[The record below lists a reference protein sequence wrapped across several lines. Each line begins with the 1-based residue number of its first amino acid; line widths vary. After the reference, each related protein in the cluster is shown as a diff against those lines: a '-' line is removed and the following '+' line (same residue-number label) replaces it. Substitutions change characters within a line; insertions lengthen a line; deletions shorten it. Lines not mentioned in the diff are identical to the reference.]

1 MQRLYFDH
9 NATSPLRPAL
19 RTRLEELLD
28 QDFTNPG
35 SIHQQGQ
42 MARTIVEQARR
53 RILQSVDGMHGTLTF
68 TASATESNNT
78 ALASLNTGDVLL
90 TSAIEHPSVRKTA
103 ERLEERGVEVRH
115 LPHDTQGV
123 LDLEALPAA
132 LEGVTLVAIMAANNE
147 LGNLNDIKSI
157 GEICLEADV
166 PLHVDAVQV
175 WGRWPFKI
183 TPGVSSAALSAHK
196 AGGPIGVAALWVDTR
211 ERYDAIIVGGQQE
224 RGRRAG
230 TENVLWIDLMGQLA
244 DEERFAWPSSGAL
257 RDQLADA
264 FEAIGGVRNGDSIS
278 AMPNTLNMSFPSFTA
293 EELVMALDL
302 DGVSVSTGS
311 ACTAGSVEVSE
322 VLQALGLSEDL
333 SASAV
338 RWSLGPDTTEENVR
352 DAAKTMAKV
361 LARIRR

>member
-1 MQRLYFDH
+1 MRRLYFDH

-53 RILQSVDGMHGTLTF
+53 RILQSVDGMHGALTF

-78 ALASLNTGDVLL
+78 ALGSLRKGDVLL

-103 ERLEERGVEVRH
+103 ERLEDRGVEVRH

-123 LDLEALPAA
+123 LDLDALPAA

-147 LGNLNDIKSI
+147 LGNLNDIESI
-157 GEICLEADV
+157 GRICLEADV

-211 ERYDAIIVGGQQE
+211 ERYEAIIVGGQQE

-244 DEERFAWPSSGAL
+244 DERFAWPSSGAL
-257 RDQLADA
+257 RDQLASA
-264 FEAIGGVRNGDSIS
+264 FEAIGGVRNGDPTS
-278 AMPNTLNMSFPSFTA
+278 AMPNTLNMSFPGFTA

-302 DGVSVSTGS
+302 DGISVSTGS

-338 RWSLGPDTTEENVR
+338 RWSLGPDTSEEDVRNAAEVMTE
-352 DAAKTMAKV
+352 V